1 MSLPTVRIIFIAE
14 PPLTTAIF
22 MTYFLRNSYG
32 GMEKLGKLTELK
44 ILRFGLSVR
53 IRLPLLKVDMQV
65 VKAGRL

>member
-32 GMEKLGKLTELK
+32 AVVQMEVDNGLK
-44 ILRFGLSVR
+44 IHTGWVR
-53 IRLPLLKVDMQV
+53 IPPALFNTYI
-65 VKAGRL
+65 GRYASG